1 MLSLVSW
8 LHTTGVLN
16 YNGIPVI
23 LLTTIS
29 HLFSHAARG
38 LTDKQGGDGTKYQA
52 FLLFNE
58 KQSFRKLGEI
68 IYHQSQSGEIYV
80 RRDALTVAF
89 DSGRILYSN
98 IITYGGSG
106 LRQLWGLV
114 FADGSTLLGKGL
126 VAFGLQNSAIVWIRG
141 RPDGLGDVS
150 GMGGIIVMGINV
162 FSSKN
167 SFCIITNNIFELL
180 VVSRQWL
187 YSTCPQ

>member
-38 LTDKQGGDGTKYQA
+38 LTDKQGGDGTKYQS

-141 RPDGLGDVS
+141 RPDGLGAIQSPFDVS
-150 GMGGIIVMGINV
+150 FLVPLLTRLAKDFNITEKIAQWIIQIWPG
-162 FSSKN
+162 
-167 SFCIITNNIFELL
+167 
-180 VVSRQWL
+180 
-187 YSTCPQ
+187 TC